1 MVIFAADNVQK
12 LIIMKSI
19 QSYRLLLPMILI
31 WVMWMPVMATE
42 PDLPREQGDTFEFSF
57 YGETLNAASIKT
69 VRVKSVRDDDVK
81 EAWHKYRKRDAAPV
95 LSSLRGLSDEL
106 GLNDWFV
113 FELVRSYADE
123 LLGNSSPLDRVL
135 LEHYLLVNMGYEV
148 RLARTER
155 QLVLLLPIEQEVYER
170 CFVKINNK
178 DYYLFFDDLESN
190 EDEVSVLYPCDP
202 SKNDVGKGQTISLLF
217 DGSPLKIRSGE
228 DKACELDDGRIRVS
242 CTINEGVMKMLKDY
256 PLMDLQSYVTSV
268 VLPQFQDSIL
278 GQMKPQIEDMSQCEA
293 ANALLHFVQ
302 HVFAYE
308 NDQEYH
314 GHEKVYF
321 IEENFY
327 YDYNDCED
335 RSILYAFLVRS
346 LLGLDVQIV
355 VYPDHEC
362 TAVRFTDCLTYGNG
376 YYFGGE
382 FYLICDPSYVGA
394 RIGKCM
400 PKYRSLEPKIY
411 VVKKSTLSD
420 GYQSPLEPKLEKI
433 VTVTNNPFDHLIA
446 L

>member
-1 MVIFAADNVQK
+1 MV
-12 LIIMKSI
+12 L
-19 QSYRLLLPMILI
+19 

-42 PDLPREQGDTFEFSF
+42 ADMPLDQGETFEFSF

-69 VRVKSVRDDDVK
+69 VQVKSLCDDDVA
-81 EAWHKYRKRDAAPV
+81 EAWHKYKKRDLAPV
-95 LSSLRGLSDEL
+95 LLSLRSLSEEL

-123 LLGNSSPLDRVL
+123 LLCSSSPKDRVL
-135 LEHYLLVNMGYEV
+135 LEHYLLASMGYDV

-155 QLVLLLPIEQEVYER
+155 QLVLLLPIEQEVYEH
-170 CFVKINNK
+170 CFVKIDNK

-190 EDEVSVLYPCDP
+190 ENEVSVLYPCDP
-202 SKNDVGKGQTISLLF
+202 SKNVVGKGQSISLLF
-217 DGSPLKIRSGE
+217 DGQPLKIRSGE
-228 DKACELDDGRIRVS
+228 DKACELDDGRIRVE
-242 CTINEGVMKMLKDY
+242 CKVNEGVMKMLKNY

-278 GQMKPQIEDMSQCEA
+278 EQMKPQIEDMTQCEA

-314 GHEKVYF
+314 GHEKFYF

-400 PKYRSLEPKIY
+400 PKYRALEPKIY
-411 VVKKSTLSD
+411 VVKKTTSGDS
-420 GYQSPLEPKLEKI
+420 YHSPLEPKLDRL
-433 VTVTNNPFDHLIA
+433 VTVPNNPIDYIA